1 MKNLTVNTVTTASQA
16 NTAVP
21 KQLKSNSA
29 SSASSQRTVLA
40 ANASK
45 GYDVHVPTTN
55 VDNAVHN
62 AQNVPVNITSGTIVK
77 NPDGTVKYQT
87 SSHTQNAINVHQ
99 GATQNQTVN
108 AGQPAANA
116 ESQVANDYN
125 SQANNINK
133 TVDQAKQ
140 NVQNYENQVNNVN
153 KQNQQTVDTYNG
165 AKKAVDSNNAKLSQQ
180 AQQAKNDGV
189 NVTQNGNKTVNTA
202 DQANSDY
209 NSNSQAIAKADA
221 QQKQYNADY
230 QKALA
235 QYNSDQ
241 AAAKSA
247 QQTLN
252 NAISQAK
259 SAGINV
265 VTDSSQNVSTI
276 GALQSDYSNQA
287 NSLTSA
293 VNQYKAAQAKYQQ
306 DEADYQKKKQDY
318 ENQKHAMYG
327 NVNGVDS
334 STLEQELQFGKSPN
348 ATMSYQILQPD
359 AVGELPVTNQ
369 TKNFGSNT
377 GSFTGMQTGTQ
388 GLALNTTDRVKGTD
402 SACTQFEDKNGTKDV
417 NGAFLR
423 TTYTNVNWSYNNQKI
438 SKVVFTFSNWKGLSW
453 SQWAPNLLIYND
465 PTDTFWNNSS
475 AGVHLDIQLYDANG
489 NLITLNNNAY
499 VSVLSLNNSGVNNN
513 DVANANA
520 GYDLTGDCRHIESAT
535 LTTSGKAISLKNSS
549 VQAQGNTLVSPDG
562 NSEDPGL
569 SPKYW
574 NPSKPME
581 GNQPNWDVTGSNQ
594 AYWGAGVFQVS
605 GNSIGIDQVLN
616 IGDKNNNQTD
626 WFQLTTTIPVT
637 PGFNVKP
644 PTPPTPPTVHV
655 HSDNLTEQTPKA
667 QHANVSYNLDNVP
680 SSIPTPK
687 PMPTFTPSDVTYHY
701 DDINVTPVVSKN
713 VDVGTVQGDNGTSV
727 NGQQVVAGQ
736 AITFPLTAQD
746 LPANRTTK
754 TTSDVIVDTLDPNFN
769 MTGWKAY
776 LPGTNQDVSSW
787 YKLTQKTVDGKVQIT
802 LTGQQALLD
811 AENAHMD
818 QAFKMP
824 IVDIYGTAKNAATK
838 INNTY
843 TEYLNNNPYNSNTV
857 TVTTP
862 QPTNPNKTVENQ
874 SGASLNGQFVNQ
886 GQTVTYTVGMDL
898 SSYKNVVLDNVEAN
912 KGLGWWD
919 QLDPRMSYQ
928 QGSVVVRANGKTV
941 DPKEY
946 TVTDDKGKLT
956 VAFNNPANALK
967 EYAGDQMSM
976 TFKAT
981 VNQDITGNIDN
992 TAYNN
997 TFGNEYPS
1005 NKVTIYVPNPHKDV
1019 NVGTVKG
1026 QSTSIDGKNVIAG
1039 QAITFPLTTTPL
1051 PAGRNTT
1058 ITSYQIVDPL
1068 DPNFDYKSFASFEG
1082 STDISKDWTASV
1094 TTQNGKKVL
1103 TLSATKALIDQM
1115 NADKSKAFNIPVVD
1129 LYGTA
1134 AKAGVTI
1141 NNQYTEIINNG
1152 SSNGGSSTSSNSN
1165 SGNGG
1170 GTYHSNTVTIHT
1182 PAALT
1187 PVKTVDNDKGQD
1199 LNGQFV
1205 SQGQTLSYSVGLDL
1219 TKYTNVAIDSVEA
1232 GKGLGWSDQ
1241 LDKRISY
1248 TDGSVVVTANENGK
1262 VVTVPADSYTITD
1275 NAGKLTVS
1283 FKDPAKALATYAGDK
1298 LTLSFKATVNKDI
1311 SGDISNQA
1319 YDNVFGNEYPTNK
1332 VDVFVP
1338 NPHKDVQA
1346 GIVQG
1351 SGNTSIDGKTIVAGQ
1366 TITFPL
1372 TTSDLPAGRKTTI
1385 TSYQIVDKLDN
1396 NFDYNSFQSFLNDN
1410 DVTGD
1415 WTPSLKQDSD
1425 GSWVLTLSAN
1435 KTLLDQMNADKSKA
1449 FTIPTVDLYGKAK
1462 TSGVTIKNSYTEI
1475 INNGTSATSND
1486 GGGTW
1491 TSNTVS
1497 VNTTPAAKPTKTVDN
1512 ANGQDVN
1519 DKNVLP
1525 GDVLDYNVSLDLSG
1539 LKNISI
1545 TPDTIAKGLGIID
1558 NLPTGVTETGVE
1570 VKTADGKDITNEFNI
1585 TNNGQSYSVMAK
1597 DPLSLIRTYGDTKL
1611 DVEFLTKVNDNF
1623 TGDLTNQATQNTFG
1637 NMVKTNIVVDHVQ
1650 PINPKKD
1657 VCLNVGD
1664 QDSLDNKNLEFGKV
1678 YNYKL
1683 HVSRP
1688 ANYGGVTKQMD
1699 IIDDLPKQ
1707 ADYTGET
1714 EIFSDGPITL
1724 ADGTVLPKGSN
1735 ITKYFTISYDPTLNE
1750 IKASPTSEFL
1760 KIINSAANDKNQI
1773 AWDVYVQ
1780 FKVNGYGKLVNTFKE
1795 IYNGDV
1801 VKSNTVVNNVP
1812 EPKKPTPA
1820 KPAAPASKAP
1830 APKAPAP
1837 AKPAAPAPA
1846 KPAASAPA
1854 PAAPA
1859 PVREVPKAVPET
1871 VMVPETETVAAPQG
1885 HWVRVAKLPQTGE
1898 ENSNNTEI
1906 EAIAALGAAAMAA
1919 GMMSK
1924 KKRD

>member
-1 MKNLTVNTVTTASQA
+1 MKNLTVNTVMTASQA
-16 NTAVP
+16 NTVVP

-165 AKKAVDSNNAKLSQQ
+165 AKKAADSNNAKLSQQ

-259 SAGINV
+259 SAGVNV

-306 DEADYQKKKQDY
+306 DEADYQKKKAAYDKAVAGL
-318 ENQKHAMYG
+318 NQ
-327 NVNGVDS
+327 NGVAATGVDPS
-334 STLEQELQFGKSPN
+334 QIQQKLSIGKEPN
-348 ATMSYQILQPD
+348 ATMKILSLGQ
-359 AVGELPVTNQ
+359 GVTQ
-369 TKNFGSNT
+369 TTTNGHVAYNNPAGLDSKSLTTFKWGDHGYTGNIATVEYDNLSN
-377 GSFTGMQTGTQ
+377 S
-388 GLALNTTDRVKGTD
+388 
-402 SACTQFEDKNGTKDV
+402 
-417 NGAFLR
+417 
-423 TTYTNVNWSYNNQKI
+423 SYNGQKI
-438 SKVVFTFSNWKGLSW
+438 TKIVATFSNANPAS
-453 SQWAPNLLIYND
+453 PNLKDTSDPTIWPANPQITVYSD
-465 PTDTFWNNSS
+465 PTDGFWYNRVE
-475 AGVHLDIQLYDANG
+475 GVTVNYQFYDANG
-489 NLITLNNNAY
+489 NLINFNTNNAWLTIASLNHHNDSNVNNQNVEKATLN
-499 VSVLSLNNSGVNNN
+499 S
-513 DVANANA
+513 A
-520 GYDLTGDCRHIESAT
+520 GTVDQIKG
-535 LTTSGKAISLKNSS
+535 SS
-549 VQAQGNTLVSPDG
+549 VTVHNGKTLYSNNVNSDTPDT
-562 NSEDPGL
+562 P
-569 SPKYW
+569 
-574 NPSKPME
+574 
-581 GNQPNWDVTGSNQ
+581 WDITGGP
-594 AYWGAGVFQVS
+594 AEYYGAGLFNVS
-605 GNSIGIDQVLN
+605 GNN
-616 IGDKNNNQTD
+616 INITYSTTNPNGANPTVNTTWVTLQ
-626 WFQLTTTIPVT
+626 TTIPT
-637 PGFNVKP
+637 IPTIPTP

-655 HSDNLTEQTPKA
+655 HSDNLTEQPPKA
-667 QHANVSYNLDNVP
+667 QHANVSYNLDDTKFNP
-680 SSIPTPK
+680 NSIQN
-687 PMPTFTPSDVTYHY
+687 MPTFTPSDVTYHY

-713 VDVGTVQGDNGTSV
+713 VDVGTVQGANGTSV

-1275 NAGKLTVS
+1275 NAGKLTVA

-1319 YDNVFGNEYPTNK
+1319 YDNVFSNEYPTNK

-1435 KTLLDQMNADKSKA
+1435 KALLDQMNADKSKA

-1525 GDVLDYNVSLDLSG
+1525 GDALDYNVSLDLSG

-1664 QDSLDNKNLEFGKV
+1664 QASLNNQTLQFGKV

-1724 ADGTVLPKGSN
+1724 ADGTVLPKDSN

-1820 KPAAPASKAP
+1820 KPAAPA
-1830 APKAPAP
+1830 PKAPAP
-1837 AKPAAPAPA
+1837 AKPAAPAPV
-1846 KPAASAPA
+1846 KPAAPA
-1854 PAAPA
+1854 PAPAAPAPA

>member
-306 DEADYQKKKQDY
+306 DEADYQKKKAAYDKALKDL
-318 ENQKHAMYG
+318 NQTG
-327 NVNGVDS
+327 NALSGIDPNSITQKLVLNKCPNATIKVLSSSPDVKITVQNNYDDNQAPKGVDS
-334 STLEQELQFGKSPN
+334 KTLIWVDAKNGFHGVNGNVITVEYDGDFGSYNGDKITKIVRTYKDLGAWVDPN
-348 ATMSYQILQPD
+348 AS
-359 AVGELPVTNQ
+359 VV
-369 TKNFGSNT
+369 NT
-377 GSFTGMQTGTQ
+377 G
-388 GLALNTTDRVKGTD
+388 D
-402 SACTQFEDKNGTKDV
+402 
-417 NGAFLR
+417 
-423 TTYTNVNWSYNNQKI
+423 NN
-438 SKVVFTFSNWKGLSW
+438 
-453 SQWAPNLLIYND
+453 LIYNSKMYIYSDITDGFWYDGASGITTSTQYYDQSGKQLSFD
-465 PTDTFWNNSS
+465 PSTAYMTIESLNHHQNWNHDAS
-475 AGVHLDIQLYDANG
+475 AGDPIEKAQL
-489 NLITLNNNAY
+489 
-499 VSVLSLNNSGVNNN
+499 LSN
-513 DVANANA
+513 
-520 GYDLTGDCRHIESAT
+520 
-535 LTTSGKAISLKNSS
+535 GKADQIKGSS
-549 VQAQGNTLVSPDG
+549 VTVHNGNTLYSDNVNDGGSATWDVSGSIAEYYGAGIFQLGG
-562 NSEDPGL
+562 NSVDIRW
-569 SPKYW
+569 STDNPKVGY
-574 NPSKPME
+574 S
-581 GNQPNWDVTGSNQ
+581 
-594 AYWGAGVFQVS
+594 GATWAE
-605 GNSIGIDQVLN
+605 NS
-616 IGDKNNNQTD
+616 
-626 WFQLTTTIPVT
+626 TTIPFMPSDVQ
-637 PGFNVKP
+637 P

-655 HSDNLTEQTPKA
+655 HSDNLTEPVPVAK
-667 QHANVSYNLDNVP
+667 HANVSYNLDDTKFNP
-680 SSIPTPK
+680 NSIQH
-687 PMPTFTPSDVTYHY
+687 MPTFTPSDVTYHY

-838 INNTY
+838 IDNTY

-862 QPTNPNKTVENQ
+862 QPTNPNKTVKNQ

-1275 NAGKLTVS
+1275 NAGKLTVA

-1396 NFDYNSFQSFLNDN
+1396 NFDYDSFQSFLNDN

-1415 WTPSLKQDSD
+1415 WTPSLKQNSD

>member
-1 MKNLTVNTVTTASQA
+1 MTVNTVTTASQV
-16 NTAVP
+16 NSAVP
-21 KQLKSNSA
+21 NQLKPSAA
-29 SSASSQRTVLA
+29 SSSSSQATVLA

-45 GYDVHVPTTN
+45 GYDVHVPTTD
-55 VDNAVHN
+55 VDNAVKN
-62 AQNVPVNITSGTIVK
+62 AQNVPVNVTSGTIVK

-87 SSHTQNAINVHQ
+87 STKTQNAVNVHQ
-99 GATQNQTVN
+99 DATQNQTVN
-108 AGQPAANA
+108 AGQPAADA
-116 ESQVANDYN
+116 ENKVVDDYKT
-125 SQANNINK
+125 QASNINK

-140 NVQNYENQVNNVN
+140 NVQNYENQVQNVN
-153 KQNQQTVDTYNG
+153 KQNQQKVDTYNA
-165 AKKAVDSNNAKLSQQ
+165 AKAAVDSNNAKLTSQ

-189 NVTQNGNKTVNTA
+189 NVTQNGSKAVNTA
-202 DQANSDY
+202 SDANNDY
-209 NSNSQAIAKADA
+209 NSNSQAIVKADA

-230 QKALA
+230 QKQLA
-235 QYNSDQ
+235 QYNADQ
-241 AAAKSA
+241 ATTK
-247 QQTLN
+247 QENQTLD
-252 NAISQAK
+252 NAVSQAK
-259 SAGINV
+259 SAGVNV
-265 VTDSSQNVSTI
+265 VVDSNQNVSTV
-276 GALQSDYSNQA
+276 GALQSDYANQA
-287 NSLTSA
+287 NALTNA
-293 VNQYKAAQAKYQQ
+293 VNNYKAAQDKYNQ
-306 DEADYQKKKQDY
+306 EETDYKQKHDAY
-318 ENQKHAMYG
+318 ENALKGLNQTGVAAT
-327 NVNGVDS
+327 GVDVS
-334 STLEQELQFGKSPN
+334 QIQQKLQIGKEPN
-348 ATMSYQILQPD
+348 ATMKVLSVGSGVQQHVSDGHVAYNNPSGLDSKSLDTFTWGNQGYSGDICKIEYDNLQ
-359 AVGELPVTNQ
+359 N
-369 TKNFGSNT
+369 S
-377 GSFTGMQTGTQ
+377 
-388 GLALNTTDRVKGTD
+388 
-402 SACTQFEDKNGTKDV
+402 
-417 NGAFLR
+417 
-423 TTYTNVNWSYNNQKI
+423 SYNGSKI
-438 SKVVFTFSNWKGLSW
+438 TKIVATYSNANPADTDLTNTSDSTIWPANPQLT
-453 SQWAPNLLIYND
+453 IYSD
-465 PTDTFWNNSS
+465 PTDGFWYNRVKN
-475 AGVHLDIQLYDANG
+475 VTVDYQFYDANG
-489 NLITLNNNAY
+489 NLINFDSNNAWLTIASLNHHNDSNVNNQMVEKATLN
-499 VSVLSLNNSGVNNN
+499 S
-513 DVANANA
+513 A
-520 GYDLTGDCRHIESAT
+520 GTVDQIKG
-535 LTTSGKAISLKNSS
+535 SS
-549 VQAQGNTLVSPDG
+549 VTVHDGKTLYSNNVNSDTPDT
-562 NSEDPGL
+562 P
-569 SPKYW
+569 
-574 NPSKPME
+574 
-581 GNQPNWDVTGSNQ
+581 WDVTGGKQ
-594 AYWGAGVFQVS
+594 EFYGAGLFDVFGNNISITYSTTNPS
-605 GNSIGIDQVLN
+605 GDTPVAASTWVTLQ
-616 IGDKNNNQTD
+616 
-626 WFQLTTTIPVT
+626 TTIPTV
-637 PGFNVKP
+637 PSDVKP

-655 HSDNLTEQTPKA
+655 HHDTLTEQPPMA
-667 QHANVSYNLDNVP
+667 QHVSVSYNLDNVP
-680 SSIPTPK
+680 SNTPPLT
-687 PMPTFTPSDVTYHY
+687 PMPTFTPSDVNYHY

-713 VDVGTVQGDNGTSV
+713 VDVGTVQGTNGVSV

-736 AITFPLTAQD
+736 AITFPLIAQD

-776 LPGTNQDVSSW
+776 LPGSNQDVTNW
-787 YKLTQKTVDGKVQIT
+787 YKLDTKTVDGKTQIT

-818 QAFKMP
+818 QAFQMP
-824 IVDIYGTAKNAATK
+824 VIDIYGTAKNAASK

-843 TEYLNNNPYNSNTV
+843 VEYLNNNPYNSNTV
-857 TVTTP
+857 TVDTP
-862 QPTNPNKTVENQ
+862 NPTNPVKTVDNQ
-874 SGASLNGQFVNQ
+874 SGQSLDHQFVSQ
-886 GQTVTYTVGMDL
+886 GQEVTYNVGMDL
-898 SSYKNVVLDNVEAN
+898 SSYKNVVLDNVEAD

-919 QLDPRMSYQ
+919 QLDSRLSYEPD
-928 QGSVVVRANGKTV
+928 SVVVRANGKTV

-946 TVTDDKGKLT
+946 TVTDANGKLT

-976 TFKAT
+976 TFKAK
-981 VNQDITGNIDN
+981 VNQDINGNIDN
-992 TAYNN
+992 VAYNN

-1026 QSTSIDGKNVIAG
+1026 ASTSIDGKQVIAG

-1051 PAGRNTT
+1051 PAGRATT
-1058 ITSYQIVDPL
+1058 ITSYKIVDPL

-1082 STDISKDWTASV
+1082 SNDISKDWTAS
-1094 TTQNGKKVL
+1094 TSEQDGKQVL
-1103 TLSATKALIDQM
+1103 TLSATQALLDQM
-1115 NADKSKAFNIPVVD
+1115 NANRNEAFNIPVVD

-1134 AKAGVTI
+1134 KTAGVTI

-1152 SSNGGSSTSSNSN
+1152 SSNGGSSTGSNSN
-1165 SGNGG
+1165 NGG
-1170 GTYHSNTVTIHT
+1170 GTYTSNKVSIHT

-1199 LNGQFV
+1199 LNDQFV

-1219 TKYTNVAIDSVEA
+1219 TDYKNVAIDSVEA
-1232 GKGLGWSDQ
+1232 DKGLGWTDQ

-1248 TDGSVVVTANENGK
+1248 TNGSVVVTANENGK
-1262 VVTVPADSYTITD
+1262 VVTVPADSYSITD
-1275 NAGKLTVS
+1275 NDGKLSVA

-1332 VDVFVP
+1332 VDVYVP

-1372 TTSDLPAGRKTTI
+1372 TTSALPAGRKTTI
-1385 TSYQIVDKLDN
+1385 NSYQIVDKLDR
-1396 NFDYNSFQSFLNDN
+1396 NFDYNSYQSFLNN
-1410 DVTGD
+1410 SDVTGD
-1415 WTPSLKQDSD
+1415 WTPSLKQNSD
-1425 GSWVLTLSAN
+1425 GTWTLTLSATQ
-1435 KTLLDQMNADKSKA
+1435 TLLDQMNADKSNA
-1449 FTIPTVDLYGKAK
+1449 FEIPTVDLYGKAK

-1491 TSNTVS
+1491 TSNTVT

-1512 ANGQDVN
+1512 ANGQDIN

-1525 GDVLDYNVSLDLSG
+1525 GDVLDYNVALDLSG

-1558 NLPTGVTETGVE
+1558 NLPAGVTETGVE

-1585 TNNGQSYSVMAK
+1585 THNGQGYSVMAK

-1611 DVEFLTKVNDNF
+1611 DVEFLTKINDNF

-1637 NMVKTNIVVDHVQ
+1637 NMVKTNMVVDHVK
-1650 PINPKKD
+1650 PINPEKD

-1664 QDSLDNKNLEFGKV
+1664 QASLNNQTLQFGKV

-1688 ANYGGVTKQMD
+1688 ANYGGVTTQMD
-1699 IIDDLPKQ
+1699 IVDDLPKQ

-1714 EIFSDGPITL
+1714 EIFSDGPIAL
-1724 ADGTVLPKGSN
+1724 PDGTVLPKGAN

-1750 IKASPTSEFL
+1750 VKASPTPAFL
-1760 KIINSAANDKNQI
+1760 KIINSAANDKNEI

-1812 EPKKPTPA
+1812 EPKKPETPASPAKPASPTPA
-1820 KPAAPASKAP
+1820 KPAPATP
-1830 APKAPAP
+1830 AMPAP
-1837 AKPAAPAPA
+1837 AKPAPA
-1846 KPAASAPA
+1846 KVA
-1854 PAAPA
+1854 PAAPASPA
-1859 PVREVPKAVPET
+1859 PVREVQKAVPET
-1871 VMVPETETVAAPQG
+1871 VMVPETETVAVRQQQG

-1898 ENSNNTEI
+1898 TNSNAEL
-1906 EAIAALGAAAMAA
+1906 EAIAVLGTAATVA
-1919 GMMSK
+1919 GMMSRK

>member
-1 MKNLTVNTVTTASQA
+1 MNTTTTASQT
-16 NTAVP
+16 NNAVP
-21 KQLKSNSA
+21 NQLKSSAA
-29 SSASSQRTVLA
+29 SSSSQRTVLA

-45 GYDVHVPTTN
+45 GYDVHVPTTD
-55 VDNAVHN
+55 VDNAVKN
-62 AQNVPVNITSGTIVK
+62 AQNVPVNVTSGTIVK

-87 SSHTQNAINVHQ
+87 STKTQNAVNVHQ
-99 GATQNQTVN
+99 DATQNQTVN
-108 AGQPAANA
+108 AGQPAADA
-116 ESQVANDYN
+116 ENKVADDYKT
-125 SQANNINK
+125 QASNINK

-140 NVQNYENQVNNVN
+140 NVQNYENQVQNVN
-153 KQNQQTVDTYNG
+153 KQNQQKVDTYNG
-165 AKKAVDSNNAKLSQQ
+165 AKAAADSNNAKLTSQ

-189 NVTQNGNKTVNTA
+189 NITQNGSKTVNTA
-202 DQANSDY
+202 DEANKDYQSNSD
-209 NSNSQAIAKADA
+209 AIAKADA

-230 QKALA
+230 QKQLA
-235 QYNSDQ
+235 QYNADQ
-241 AAAKSA
+241 ATVK
-247 QQTLN
+247 QENQTLD
-252 NAISQAK
+252 NAVNQAK

-265 VTDSSQNVSTI
+265 VVDSNQNVSTV
-276 GALQSDYSNQA
+276 GALQSDYANQA
-287 NSLTSA
+287 KSLTSA
-293 VNQYKAAQAKYQQ
+293 ISSYNAQ
-306 DEADYQKKKQDY
+306 KQAY
-318 ENQKHAMYG
+318 ENDKKNLYG
-327 NVNGVDS
+327 DVNGVDS
-334 STLEQELQFGKSPN
+334 TTLEQKLQFNKSPN
-348 ATMSYQILQPD
+348 ATMSYEILQPSEVHEITD
-359 AVGELPVTNQ
+359 SSNWGSVGAN
-369 TKNFGSNT
+369 S
-377 GSFTGMQTGTQ
+377 GSFTGNQTGTS
-388 GLALNTTDRVKGTD
+388 GLGLNTEDGKIKGTD
-402 SACTQFEDKNGTKDV
+402 SYCTQFVHGAETDV
-417 NGAFLR
+417 NGAFLKA
-423 TTYTNVNWSYNNQKI
+423 TYTNVNWSYNGQKI
-438 SKVVFTFSNWKGLSW
+438 AKVVATFSNWQALPQSASYQKSPYPFIYL
-453 SQWAPNLLIYND
+453 YND
-465 PTDTFWNNSS
+465 PTDTFWNNNA
-475 AGVHLDIQLYDANG
+475 AGLDVTYQLYDANG
-489 NLITLNNNAY
+489 NLINLDNNAY
-499 VSVLSLNNSGVNNN
+499 VTVLSLNNSGIVNNDTGN
-513 DVANANA
+513 PNPQSDT
-520 GYDLTGDCRHIESAT
+520 TGDYRHVESAT
-535 LTTSGKAISLKNSS
+535 LLSNGKAISLKNSS
-549 VQAQGNTLVSPDG
+549 VNVENGKTLVS
-562 NSEDPGL
+562 NIQNNYDPGL
-569 SPKYW
+569 SPKVSDPKYPG
-574 NPSKPME
+574 NF
-581 GNQPNWDVTGSNQ
+581 NQPAWDITGSNQ

-605 GNSIGIDQVLN
+605 GDSISIHQGLSE
-616 IGDKNNNQTD
+616 GAKNCNNTD
-626 WFQLTTTIPVT
+626 WFQLTTTIPET
-637 PGFNVKP
+637 PQGP
-644 PTPPTPPTVHV
+644 QAPTVHV
-655 HSDNLTEQTPKA
+655 HHDTLTEQPPTA
-667 QHANVSYNLDNVP
+667 QHVSVSYNLDNVP
-680 SSIPTPK
+680 SNPPEVTDTPV
-687 PMPTFTPSDVTYHY
+687 FTPSDVHYHY

-713 VDVGTVQGDNGTSV
+713 VDVGTVQGANGVSV

-776 LPGTNQDVSSW
+776 LPGSNQDVTSW
-787 YKLTQKTVDGKVQIT
+787 YKLDTKTVDGKTQIT

-818 QAFKMP
+818 QAFQMP
-824 IVDIYGTAKNAATK
+824 VIDIYGTAKNAASK

-843 TEYLNNNPYNSNTV
+843 VEYLNNNPYNSNTV
-857 TVTTP
+857 TVDTP
-862 QPTNPNKTVENQ
+862 NPTNPVKTVDNQ
-874 SGASLNGQFVNQ
+874 SGQSLDHQFVSQ
-886 GQTVTYTVGMDL
+886 GQEVTYNVGMDL
-898 SSYKNVVLDNVEAN
+898 SSYKNVVLDNVEAD

-919 QLDPRMSYQ
+919 QLDSRLSYEPD
-928 QGSVVVRANGKTV
+928 SVVVRANGKTV

-946 TVTDDKGKLT
+946 TVTDANGKLT

-976 TFKAT
+976 TFKAK
-981 VNQDITGNIDN
+981 VNQDINGNIDN
-992 TAYNN
+992 VAYNN

-1026 QSTSIDGKNVIAG
+1026 ASTSIDGKQVIAG

-1051 PAGRNTT
+1051 PAGRATT
-1058 ITSYQIVDPL
+1058 ITSYKIVDPL

-1082 STDISKDWTASV
+1082 SNDISKDWTASISE
-1094 TTQNGKKVL
+1094 QDGKQVL
-1103 TLSATKALIDQM
+1103 TLSATQALLDQM
-1115 NADKSKAFNIPVVD
+1115 NANRNEAFDIPVVD

-1134 AKAGVTI
+1134 KTAGVTI

-1152 SSNGGSSTSSNSN
+1152 SSNGGSSTGSNSN
-1165 SGNGG
+1165 NGG
-1170 GTYHSNTVTIHT
+1170 GTYTSNKVSIHT

-1199 LNGQFV
+1199 LNDQFV

-1219 TKYTNVAIDSVEA
+1219 TDYKNVAIDNVEA
-1232 GKGLGWSDQ
+1232 GKGLGWTDQ
-1241 LDKRISY
+1241 LDERISY
-1248 TDGSVVVTANENGK
+1248 TNGSVVVTANENGK
-1262 VVTVPADSYTITD
+1262 VVTVPADSYSITD
-1275 NAGKLTVS
+1275 NDGKLSVA

-1332 VDVFVP
+1332 VDVYVP

-1372 TTSDLPAGRKTTI
+1372 TTSALPAGRKTTI
-1385 TSYQIVDKLDN
+1385 NSYQIVDKLDP
-1396 NFDYNSFQSFLNDN
+1396 NFDYDSYQSFLNN
-1410 DVTGD
+1410 SDVTGD
-1415 WTPSLKQDSD
+1415 WTPSLKQNSD
-1425 GSWVLTLSAN
+1425 GTWTLTLSATQ
-1435 KTLLDQMNADKSKA
+1435 TLLDQMNADKSKA
-1449 FTIPTVDLYGKAK
+1449 FEIPTVDLYGKAK

-1491 TSNTVS
+1491 TSNTVT

-1512 ANGQDVN
+1512 ANGQDIN

-1525 GDVLDYNVSLDLSG
+1525 GDVLDYNVGLDLSG

-1558 NLPTGVTETGVE
+1558 NLPAGVTETGVE

-1585 TNNGQSYSVMAK
+1585 THNGQSYSVMAK

-1637 NMVKTNIVVDHVQ
+1637 NMVKTNMVVDHVK
-1650 PINPKKD
+1650 PINPEKD

-1664 QDSLDNKNLEFGKV
+1664 QASLNNQTLQFGKV

-1688 ANYGGVTKQMD
+1688 ANYGGVTTQMD
-1699 IIDDLPKQ
+1699 IVDDLPKQ

-1724 ADGTVLPKGSN
+1724 PDGTVLPKGAN

-1750 IKASPTSEFL
+1750 VKASPTPEFL
-1760 KIINSAANDKNQI
+1760 KIINSAANDKNEI

-1812 EPKKPTPA
+1812 EPKKPETPASPA
-1820 KPAAPASKAP
+1820 KPAS
-1830 APKAPAP
+1830 PAP
-1837 AKPAAPAPA
+1837 AKPAPATPATPAPA
-1846 KPAASAPA
+1846 KPAPAKVA
-1854 PAAPA
+1854 PAAPASPA
-1859 PVREVPKAVPET
+1859 PVREVQKAVPET
-1871 VMVPETETVAAPQG
+1871 VMVPETETVAAPQQQG

-1898 ENSNNTEI
+1898 TDNNTEL
-1906 EAIAALGAAAMAA
+1906 EAIAVLGTAATVA
-1919 GMMSK
+1919 GMMSRK

>member
-16 NTAVP
+16 NAVVP

-99 GATQNQTVN
+99 GAMQNQTVN

-140 NVQNYENQVNNVN
+140 NVQNYENQVNQVN
-153 KQNQQTVDTYNG
+153 KENQQTVDTYNG
-165 AKKAVDSNNAKLSQQ
+165 AKAAADSNNAKLSQQ

-209 NSNSQAIAKADA
+209 DANSQAIAKADA

-241 AAAKSA
+241 AAAK
-247 QQTLN
+247 QENQTLD
-252 NAISQAK
+252 NAINQAK

-265 VTDSSQNVSTI
+265 VVDSNQNVSTV

-293 VNQYKAAQAKYQQ
+293 VNQYNAQKQAYEH
-306 DEADYQKKKQDY
+306 DKK
-318 ENQKHAMYG
+318 NLYG
-327 NVNGVDS
+327 DIDGVDS
-334 STLEQELQFGKSPN
+334 TTLEQKLQFNKSPN
-348 ATMSYQILQPD
+348 ATMSYDILQPSEVHEITD
-359 AVGELPVTNQ
+359 SSNWGSVGAN
-369 TKNFGSNT
+369 S
-377 GSFTGMQTGTQ
+377 GSFTGNQTGTS
-388 GLALNTTDRVKGTD
+388 GLGLNTENGRIKGTD
-402 SACTQFEDKNGTKDV
+402 SYCTQFVHGAETDV
-417 NGAFLR
+417 NGAFLKA
-423 TTYTNVNWSYNNQKI
+423 TYTNVNWSYNGQKI
-438 SKVVFTFSNWKGLSW
+438 AKVVATFSNWQALPQSASYQKSPCPFLY
-453 SQWAPNLLIYND
+453 LYND
-465 PTDTFWNNSS
+465 PTDTFWDNNA
-475 AGVHLDIQLYDANG
+475 AGLDVTYQLYDANG
-489 NLITLNNNAY
+489 NLINLDNNAY
-499 VSVLSLNNSGVNNN
+499 ITVLSLNNSGIVNNATN
-513 DVANANA
+513 DPNPQS
-520 GYDLTGDCRHIESAT
+520 DITGDYRHVESAT
-535 LTTSGKAISLKNSS
+535 LLSNGKAISLKNSS
-549 VQAQGNTLVSPDG
+549 VSVENGKTLVS
-562 NSEDPGL
+562 NIQNNYDPGL
-569 SPKYW
+569 SPKVSDPTYPG
-574 NPSKPME
+574 NF
-581 GNQPNWDVTGSNQ
+581 NQPGWDVTGSKQ

-605 GNSIGIDQVLN
+605 GDSISIHQGLSEGAKNS
-616 IGDKNNNQTD
+616 NNTD
-626 WFQLTTTIPVT
+626 WFQMTTTIPET
-637 PGFNVKP
+637 PQGP
-644 PTPPTPPTVHV
+644 QAPTVHV
-655 HSDNLTEQTPKA
+655 HHDTLTEQPPKA
-667 QHANVSYNLDNVP
+667 QHVSVSYNLDDTKFNP
-680 SSIPTPK
+680 NTIQD
-687 PMPTFTPSDVTYHY
+687 MPTFTPSDVTYHY

-713 VDVGTVQGDNGTSV
+713 VDVGTVQGNNGTSV

-802 LTGQQALLD
+802 LTGQQGLLD

-862 QPTNPNKTVENQ
+862 KPTNPNKTVENQ
-874 SGASLNGQFVNQ
+874 SGANLNGQFVNQ

-1051 PAGRNTT
+1051 PAGRNAT

-1082 STDISKDWTASV
+1082 STDISKDWTATV

-1134 AKAGVTI
+1134 VKAGVTI

-1248 TDGSVVVTANENGK
+1248 IDGSVVVTANENGK

-1275 NAGKLTVS
+1275 NAGKLTVA

-1396 NFDYNSFQSFLNDN
+1396 NFDYDSFQSFLNDN

-1558 NLPTGVTETGVE
+1558 NLPAGVTETGVE

-1664 QDSLDNKNLEFGKV
+1664 QASLNNQTLQFGKV

-1820 KPAAPASKAP
+1820 KPAAPA
-1830 APKAPAP
+1830 PKAPTP
-1837 AKPAAPAPA
+1837 AKPAAPV
-1846 KPAASAPA
+1846 KPVASAPE

-1898 ENSNNTEI
+1898 ENNNNTEI

-1919 GMMSK
+1919 RMMSK
-1924 KKRD
+1924 KKLD

>member
-62 AQNVPVNITSGTIVK
+62 AQNVPVSITSGTIVK

-140 NVQNYENQVNNVN
+140 NVQNYENQVNNIN

-165 AKKAVDSNNAKLSQQ
+165 AKKAADSNNAKLSQQ

-259 SAGINV
+259 SAGVNV

-318 ENQKHAMYG
+318 ENDKAHMYG

-334 STLEQELQFGKSPN
+334 STLEQKLQFNKSPN
-348 ATMSYQILQPD
+348 ATMSYQILQPS
-359 AVGELPVTNQ
+359 AVSEITDCNNWNSIGAT
-369 TKNFGSNT
+369 S
-377 GSFTGMQTGTQ
+377 GSFTGHQAGTS
-388 GLALNTTDRVKGTD
+388 GLGLNGSGAIKGTD
-402 SACTQFEDKNGTKDV
+402 SACTQFIHNGETDV
-417 NGAFLR
+417 NGAFLKA
-423 TTYTNVNWSYNNQKI
+423 TYTNINWTYRGQKI
-438 SKVVFTFSNWKGLSW
+438 SKAVATFSDWRALPQ
-453 SQWAPNLLIYND
+453 SQSYQNKPFPFLYLYND
-465 PTDTFWNNSS
+465 PTDTFWDNNAS
-475 AGVHLDIQLYDANG
+475 GLTVTYQLYDSNG
-489 NLITLNNNAY
+489 NLINLDGDAY
-499 VSVLSLNNSGVNNN
+499 VSVLSLNNSGAVNNDYKN
-513 DVANANA
+513 PNPTPDT
-520 GYDLTGDCRHIESAT
+520 TGDFRHVESAT
-535 LTTSGKAISLKNSS
+535 LLSNGKAISLRNSS
-549 VQAQGNTLVSPDG
+549 VDVNGKTLESP
-562 NSEDPGL
+562 NNNNYDPGL
-569 SPKYW
+569 SPKVSVAESPGAY
-574 NPSKPME
+574 
-581 GNQPNWDVTGSNQ
+581 NQPGWDVTGSNQ

-605 GNSIGIDQVLN
+605 GNSISIKQTMDVGP
-616 IGDKNNNQTD
+616 KSTNNTD

-637 PGFNVKP
+637 PGFNVNP

-655 HSDNLTEQTPKA
+655 HSDNLTEPVPVA
-667 QHANVSYNLDNVP
+667 QHASVSYNLDNVP
-680 SSIPTPK
+680 SNPPQTT

-713 VDVGTVQGDNGTSV
+713 VDVGTVQGANGTSV

-862 QPTNPNKTVENQ
+862 NPTNPNKTVENQ

-941 DPKEY
+941 DSKEY

-1134 AKAGVTI
+1134 AKAGITI

-1152 SSNGGSSTSSNSN
+1152 SSNGGSSTSSN

-1248 TDGSVVVTANENGK
+1248 TKGSVVVTANENGK

-1396 NFDYNSFQSFLNDN
+1396 NFDYDSFQSFLNDN

-1435 KTLLDQMNADKSKA
+1435 KTLFDQMNADKSKA

-1820 KPAAPASKAP
+1820 KPAAPA
-1830 APKAPAP
+1830 PKAPAP

-1846 KPAASAPA
+1846 KPAAPAPA